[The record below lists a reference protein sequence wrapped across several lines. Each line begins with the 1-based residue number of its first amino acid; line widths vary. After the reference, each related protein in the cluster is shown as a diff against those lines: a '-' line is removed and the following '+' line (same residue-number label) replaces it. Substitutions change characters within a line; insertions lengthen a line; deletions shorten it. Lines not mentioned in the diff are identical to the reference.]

1 MRELK
6 KIFQV
11 GKTQIQRNLNNE
23 HGILK
28 QSEDNDP
35 GKHKRKIRKTGNR
48 EINKLTWEW
57 FKDVTACKLTTGV
70 LLCQERAL
78 KFAIDLGNND
88 FKASN
93 G

>member
-1 MRELK
+1 MRELAK
-6 KIFQV
+6 VFQD

-48 EINKLTWEW
+48 EINKLTW
-57 FKDVTACKLTTGV
+57 DG
-70 LLCQERAL
+70 L
-78 KFAIDLGNND
+78 KMLQL
-88 FKASN
+88 ASLPPVYCCVKKEP
-93 G
+93 